1 MTAAVASTDPRT
13 GQVVETVAHEF
24 TPDEVDARCRT
35 AAAAAVPL
43 DAAGPAGRARM
54 LRAMADELEA
64 DADAIV
70 ALADRESALGSTRLR
85 GELARS
91 SFQLRLFAGVLD
103 DGGYLGVIIDHADP
117 DAVPLPRPDLRRMLA
132 PLGPVAVFGASNF
145 PLAFSVPGGDT
156 ASALAAGCPVVVKAH
171 PAHPATAQRCA
182 QVLRA
187 GTVTAGL
194 SADVL
199 GLVHG
204 ERAGADLVR
213 HPAIRAVGFTGSLR
227 GGRALFDL
235 AGSRPDPI
243 PTPSRSTAS
252 WAASTRS

>member
-1 MTAAVASTDPRT
+1 MTAELASTDPRT

-24 TPDEVDARCRT
+24 TPAEVDARCRT
-35 AAAAAVPL
+35 AAAAAAAL

-70 ALADRESALGSTRLR
+70 ALADRESALGSSRLR

-117 DAVPLPRPDLRRMLA
+117 DAAPVPCPDLRRMLV
-132 PLGPVAVFGASNF
+132 PVGPVAVFGASNF

-156 ASALAAGCPVVVKAH
+156 VSALAAGCPVVVKAH
-171 PAHPATAQRCA
+171 EAHPATS
-182 QVLRA
+182 VLCFEAMRA
-187 GTVTAGL
+187 VLPDGVISL
-194 SADVL
+194 VL
-199 GLVHG
+199 GR
-204 ERAGADLVR
+204 EAGAALV
-213 HPAIRAVGFTGSLR
+213 G
-227 GGRALFDL
+227 
-235 AGSRPDPI
+235 DPH
-243 PTPSRSTAS
+243 
-252 WAASTRS
+252 

>member
-1 MTAAVASTDPRT
+1 MTAEVASTDPRT

-24 TPDEVDARCRT
+24 TPAEVDARCRT
-35 AAAAAVPL
+35 AAAAAAAL

-70 ALADRESALGSTRLR
+70 ALADRESALGSSRLR

-91 SFQLRLFAGVLD
+91 SLQLRLFAGVLD

-117 DAVPLPRPDLRRMLA
+117 DAAPVPRPDLRRMLA

-156 ASALAAGCPVVVKAH
+156 ASALAAGCPVIVKAH
-171 PAHPATAQRCA
+171 PAHPATAQR
-182 QVLRA
+182 
-187 GTVTAGL
+187 
-194 SADVL
+194 
-199 GLVHG
+199 
-204 ERAGADLVR
+204 
-213 HPAIRAVGFTGSLR
+213 R
-227 GGRALFDL
+227 GRRGR
-235 AGSRPDPI
+235 
-243 PTPSRSTAS
+243 
-252 WAASTRS
+252 